1 MCCQRRRR
9 RLGTFQPVPTPARCR
24 ARQAS
29 PTSSRLVGANTA
41 LVAVLVAF
49 SKNAIT
55 NSTAAIIASIRHPFR
70 VLRVREVSGRF
81 ALRAG
86 LWLRAGDLRVHPD
99 IVQGTSKDGGRD
111 GARFGAACAGPAVV
125 VA

>member
-1 MCCQRRRR
+1 M
-9 RLGTFQPVPTPARCR
+9 PATCR

-29 PTSSRLVGANTA
+29 PISARLVGEKTA

-55 NSTAAIIASIRHPFR
+55 NSTAAIMASMRKPFP
-70 VLRVREVSGRF
+70 G
-81 ALRAG
+81 
-86 LWLRAGDLRVHPD
+86 
-99 IVQGTSKDGGRD
+99 
-111 GARFGAACAGPAVV
+111 